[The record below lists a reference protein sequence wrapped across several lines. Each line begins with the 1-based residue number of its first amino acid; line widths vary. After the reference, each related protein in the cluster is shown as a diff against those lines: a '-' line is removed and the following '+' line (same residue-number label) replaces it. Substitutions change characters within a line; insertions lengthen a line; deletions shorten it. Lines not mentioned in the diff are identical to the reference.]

1 MIVATAVCPHPPLL
15 LRELTGAQDVAA
27 DLRGVCE
34 SAVSVLLSTP
44 GLDRIVVVGGADTS
58 RGEVSGRVPTRI
70 YADAARRGPEAEGA
84 GRESRPPTAEPLPL
98 SLGIARRLLDSV
110 APDTPVEMVTV
121 AWDASAE
128 EVERVARAVAGRA
141 ERVGLLVMGDG
152 GARWGV
158 REPGHLDAASVDV
171 DEVVRHALADG
182 DTGAL
187 TALDPEEAADQMV
200 AGRAALQVMASA
212 VVLGGTSVG
221 SELLYADA
229 PFGVTY
235 FVAVW
240 SCASC

>member
-34 SAVSVLLSTP
+34 SAVSVLLATP
-44 GLDRIVVVGGADTS
+44 DLDRIVVVGGADAS
-58 RGEVSGRVPTRI
+58 GEGLSGRVPTRL
-70 YADAARRGPEAEGA
+70 YAGAAQRGLRA
-84 GRESRPPTAEPLPL
+84 GSRGRDTRSGTGEPLPL
-98 SLGIARRLLDSV
+98 SLGVARRLLDTV
-110 APDTPVEMVTV
+110 APDTPVETVAV
-121 AWDASAE
+121 AWDASAA
-128 EVERVARAVAGRA
+128 EVERVARSVAGGA

-158 REPGHLDAASVDV
+158 REPGHLDTASVDV

-187 TALDPEEAADQMV
+187 AALDPEEAADQMV

-212 VVLGGTSVG
+212 VALGGASVG
-221 SELLYADA
+221 AELLYADA